1 MLKGNRMAIFYV
13 SVWQGEPHQGTPVW
27 EANVLAS
34 DIEDG
39 YRIGKTRF
47 GVENPELNIED
58 YTMIATGDSVEKSIS
73 V

>member
-1 MLKGNRMAIFYV
+1 MAIFHV
-13 SVWQGEPHQGTPVW
+13 SVWQDEPNEGAPVW
-27 EANVLAS
+27 QAEVLAD

-47 GVENPELNIED
+47 GVENPELNLED

>member
-1 MLKGNRMAIFYV
+1 MAIFYV
-13 SVWQGEPHQGTPVW
+13 SVWQDEPNEGTPVW
-27 EANVLAS
+27 QAEVLAD

-47 GVENPELNIED
+47 GVENPELNLED

>member
-1 MLKGNRMAIFYV
+1 MAIFYIT
-13 SVWQGEPHQGTPVW
+13 VWEGEPNHGAPVW
-27 EANVLAS
+27 EANVLAD

-47 GVENPELNIED
+47 GVENPDLNIED
-58 YTMIATGDSVEKSIS
+58 YTMLATGDSVEKSIS

>member
-1 MLKGNRMAIFYV
+1 MAIFYI
-13 SVWQGEPHQGTPVW
+13 SVWQGEPNQGTPVW
-27 EANVLAS
+27 EANVLAD

-47 GVENPELNIED
+47 GVENPDLNIEN
-58 YTMIATGDSVEKSIS
+58 YTMLATGDSVEKSIS